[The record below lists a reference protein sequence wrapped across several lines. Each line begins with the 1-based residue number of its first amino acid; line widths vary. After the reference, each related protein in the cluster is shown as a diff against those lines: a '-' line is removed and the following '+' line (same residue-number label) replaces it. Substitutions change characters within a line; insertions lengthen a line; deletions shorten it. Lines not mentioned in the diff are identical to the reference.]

1 MRKFFLKNN
10 NINRNLRLLGVLII
24 NFGTVLVQPYFMKYI
39 FYIALFF
46 SVTIFAQQDP
56 VKQDST
62 EVQEYM
68 IIEGDSVY
76 ITSVELNEVLV
87 LPNLSFADRDARIR
101 YIILRRKTLKVYPYA
116 KLAAERLEAL
126 QKRLATLEKKREKK
140 RYAKVIQK
148 YIEDEFSAELKKL
161 TKTEGQILV
170 KLIHR
175 QTGKT
180 TFELIK
186 ELRSGWR
193 AFWFNSTANLFDISL
208 KREFSPIDE
217 EEDYLI
223 EDILQRAFQN
233 LQIERQKP
241 AFDIDFYACVNKWSK
256 SKTKSKGKS
265 KS

>member
-1 MRKFFLKNN
+1 MVLAL
-10 NINRNLRLLGVLII
+10 NR
-24 NFGTVLVQPYFMKYI
+24 FMKYI
-39 FYIALFF
+39 LYIALLF
-46 SVTIFAQQDP
+46 SVVLSAQEDP

-62 EVQEYM
+62 DVHYM
-68 IIEGDSVY
+68 YIEGDSIPV
-76 ITSVELNEVLV
+76 TSVELREVLV
-87 LPNLSFADRDARIR
+87 LPNLKFKDREARVR

-126 QKRLATLEKKREKK
+126 QERLDGLKRKRDKK
-140 RYAKVIQK
+140 RYAKIIQN

-180 TFELIK
+180 TFDLIK

-193 AFWFNSTANLFDISL
+193 AFWFNSTASLFDISL
-208 KREFSPIDE
+208 KKEFSPIDE

-233 LQIERQKP
+233 ERLKRQPP
-241 AFDIDFYACVNKWSK
+241 AFDIDFYEALNKWSK
-256 SKTKSKGKS
+256 SKNKTNSKPKI
-265 KS
+265 

>member
-1 MRKFFLKNN
+1 MK
-10 NINRNLRLLGVLII
+10 
-24 NFGTVLVQPYFMKYI
+24 KYI
-39 FYIALFF
+39 TYIALFF
-46 SVTIFAQQDP
+46 NVVIAAQETP
-56 VKQDST
+56 VEQKQDST
-62 EVQEYM
+62 EVEYM
-68 IIEGDSVY
+68 IIEGDSIPV
-76 ITSVELNEVLV
+76 TTVELNEVLV
-87 LPNLSFADRDARIR
+87 LPDLKFADRAARIR

-126 QKRLATLEKKREKK
+126 QLRLDELERKRDKK

-180 TFELIK
+180 TFNLIK

-193 AFWFNSTANLFDISL
+193 AFWFNSTASIFDISL
-208 KREFSPIDE
+208 KKEFNPLEE

-233 LQIERQKP
+233 ERLVRQRA
-241 AFDIDFYACVNKWSK
+241 AFEIDFYACYNKWYK
-256 SKTKSKGKS
+256 PKKTVTKNLKVKDANSN
-265 KS
+265 